1 MPRVLAAIDT
11 SPCARSVLDTA
22 QSIAPLV
29 DATAA
34 ALHVT
39 ENAADTAR
47 QLARDAGIDL
57 EEIPGFPIEAIAAA
71 AAPPDV
77 AALVMGA
84 RGTDSGRQPA
94 GHTVLD
100 VITRVRKP
108 IVVVPSCGTARA
120 QLGRVLLPL
129 EGTTESSQAIEQVL
143 ALADRADL
151 EVVVLHVHTPQAVP
165 AFQDQPHHAIAAWQ
179 REFAAR
185 YVQQRRSAEIVQHV
199 GAAADRVVPTAH
211 DVDADL
217 IVLAWNQD
225 LTAGRARVIRE
236 TLAQSSIPVLL
247 VPTS

>member
-22 QSIAPLV
+22 QSIASLF
-29 DATAA
+29 DGTAV
-34 ALHVT
+34 ALHIT
-39 ENAADTAR
+39 ENDGDAAR
-47 QLARDAGIDL
+47 ELARDAGIDL
-57 EEIPGFPIEAIAAA
+57 EEAAGSPFEAIAAA
-71 AAPPDV
+71 AAAPDV
-77 AALVMGA
+77 AALVIGA
-84 RGTDSGRQPA
+84 PRTDSGRQPA

-100 VITRVRKP
+100 VIARVRKP
-108 IVVVPSCGTARA
+108 IVVVPSGETPRA
-120 QLGRVLLPL
+120 QLGRVLVPL
-129 EGTTESSQAIEQVL
+129 EGTMESSQAIEQAL

-151 EVVVLHVHTPQAVP
+151 EIVVLHVHTPQAVP
-165 AFQDQPHHAIAAWQ
+165 AFQDQPHHAISAWQ
-179 REFAAR
+179 HEFAAR
-185 YVQQRRSAEIVQHV
+185 YVQQHRGAKIIEHV

-247 VPTS
+247 FPTT